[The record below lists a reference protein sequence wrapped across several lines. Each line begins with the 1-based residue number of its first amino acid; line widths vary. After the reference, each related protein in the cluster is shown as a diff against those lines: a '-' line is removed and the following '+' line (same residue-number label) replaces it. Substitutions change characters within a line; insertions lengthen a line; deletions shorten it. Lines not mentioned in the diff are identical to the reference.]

1 MVNNDPIIIAPHF
14 SDFIDTPHLFGDL
27 DRLPGRN
34 GEPGKGL
41 KVSEAVPLAEVWWET
56 KARFSMPDYG
66 KPPEKLVV
74 KSGIMRGLPW
84 FNLDKQEKLRILAQW
99 YANVAVHTI
108 IEGKSSSQDGE
119 AKNLDGIREQA
130 REILPI
136 LDTDCTHKR
145 TAIGD
150 NDTLE
155 RETWREG
162 YEEIKREDALVDAQG
177 EKLKPKEET
186 DGSKGTL

>member
-1 MVNNDPIIIAPHF
+1 MRDNDQIIISPHF
-14 SDFIDTPHLFGDL
+14 SDFIDAPHLFGDL
-27 DRLPGRN
+27 DRLPGRD
-34 GEPGKGL
+34 GSPGKGL
-41 KVSEAVPLAEVWWET
+41 KVSEAVPLAEVWWER
-56 KARFSMPDYG
+56 KGRFSMPDFG

-84 FNLDKQEKLRILAQW
+84 ANLDRQEKLRVLAQW
-99 YANVAVHTI
+99 YANIGVHTI
-108 IEGKSSSQDGE
+108 IEGRSTSQDGD

-155 RETWREG
+155 RETWRDG
-162 YEEIKREDALVDAQG
+162 YDEIKREEQALVDENG
-177 EKLKPKEET
+177 DKLK
-186 DGSKGTL
+186 SKDL